1 MFPPLRSCSRV
12 LTPFQLLENQTPPLE
27 FWTVIPTVSS
37 DPGLPLSSIDSC
49 TVWLPAIEIGLLISR
64 TSRTTCYFNVER

>member
-49 TVWLPAIEIGLLISR
+49 TVWLPTQAPPWSYGKPFAPSG
-64 TSRTTCYFNVER
+64 TN